1 MAAVNKLS
9 TRTGGPDRAGA
20 ARKAPVRR
28 DPEGARARI
37 LAAARAE
44 FAAKGL
50 SGARV
55 DEIARRAGANKR
67 MLYHYFGNKQ
77 ELFRLTLEGAYAD
90 IRAAERALK
99 LDTLVPVEAM
109 RVLVGFTFDYLA
121 ENPHFITLL
130 NSENLHKAQ
139 HIAGSDVIRRMHS
152 AMLEMIAQVLRR
164 GATDGS
170 FRVDA
175 DAVQVFISMTGVSYF
190 YFCNRYTLSSIMG
203 RDLMAPMAMRERR
216 QHAINVILGYLRP

>member
-1 MAAVNKLS
+1 MAVNKLS
-9 TRTGGPDRAGA
+9 PEKIGPEK
-20 ARKAPVRR
+20 ARKTPARR
-28 DPEGARARI
+28 DPKGARTRI

-55 DEIARRAGANKR
+55 DEIARRAGTNKR

-77 ELFRLTLEGAYAD
+77 ELFRLTLEGAYAH
-90 IRAAERALK
+90 IRSAERELK
-99 LDTLVPVEAM
+99 LDELAPNDAM

-139 HIAGSDVIRRMHS
+139 HLAGSELIREMHS
-152 AMLEMIAQVLRR
+152 AMVDMIGGVLRR
-164 GATDGS
+164 GEADGS
-170 FRVDA
+170 FRAGA
-175 DAVQVFISMTGVSYF
+175 DPVQLFISMTGVSYF
-190 YFCNRYTLSSIMG
+190 YFCNRYTLSSILG

-216 QHAINVILGYLRP
+216 QHGIEMILGYLRP